1 MPVAMDTQEAE
12 TGELQVQCQPGQQSR
27 HSYLKNRKKQTKNN
41 VEPTDCFYC

>member
-27 HSYLKNRKKQTKNN
+27 PYLKNRKKQTKNN